1 MEKKFDDSI
10 KQQFMDSAC
19 EAFAKNDFG
28 GDEQKTLGM
37 LAEFLLAA
45 DAEWL
50 QHFNIGFDFDSYEEE
65 GKTVFTD
72 PVVRFV
78 PQKYSSFDS
87 IEIGND
93 YYESGDVFMEIPCFD
108 DLDDETDQMKER
120 QMIALEFVEAVHKE
134 NIRKEILRKA
144 VMPGKGFDPLQ
155 QTFILMWNPAIS
167 STTIHN
173 HIDSIPNIDDW
184 EFNWSV
190 YEWEKAKLGDRFF
203 MVRVGGGNTGIVM
216 SGIFTSEPY
225 SDRDWNRV
233 RKNKEI
239 HYMDMKPNFIVNP
252 ETMPIITTAQ
262 LQEAIPDFDWSKG
275 HSGTLLTDAQ
285 ARKLEEVFAGYLH
298 TVEDKMDGEDL
309 NIKHLIDAHDT
320 DCINAVLQV
329 NADKFFQIIEEK
341 PLASY
346 LMTDTQLVSRVK
358 FPLHYVTICWD
369 AILSRYDEYA
379 EEYKETVYRK
389 KLQNDRIKEYFI
401 MNYAFNMD
409 TLRYGDY
416 RNCFFCADP
425 EDTIEDF
432 MWKSESDLLEKG
444 YLQKDIDLYCSVRKM
459 DFETTKLL
467 LEEGANPN
475 TFFAEEYAEDEDC
488 ENCWDIVCGE
498 RSFLSERLDYKI
510 FDNDAT
516 PFNTDDVENLIGYAA
531 YETMYNMLKPYIKGN
546 RS

>member
-1 MEKKFDDSI
+1 MEKKFVDSI

-19 EAFAKNDFG
+19 EAFAKNDLG

-37 LAEFLLAA
+37 LADFLLAA

-50 QHFNIGFDFDSYEEE
+50 QHFNIGFDSYEEE
-65 GKTVFTD
+65 GKTVFTE

-78 PQKYSSFDS
+78 PQEYSSLDS

-93 YYESGDVFMEIPCFD
+93 YYESGDVFMEIPFFD

-184 EFNWSV
+184 EFNWSI

-203 MVRVGGGNTGIVM
+203 MVCIGGGNTGIVM
-216 SGIFTSEPY
+216 SGIFISEPY

-262 LQEAIPDFDWSKG
+262 LQEAIPDFEWAKG

-320 DCINAVLQV
+320 DCINAVLQL

-346 LMTDTQLVSRVK
+346 LMTDTQLVSRVR

-379 EEYKETVYRK
+379 EEFKETVYRK
-389 KLQNDRIKEYFI
+389 KLQNDRIKEYFEKTFDLQ
-401 MNYAFNMD
+401 MNGLPYA
-409 TLRYGDY
+409 DY
-416 RNCFFCADP
+416 RECFYCFEP
-425 EDTIEDF
+425 EDTIEDIV
-432 MWKSESDLLEKG
+432 WESERVLLKMG
-444 YLQKDIDLYCSVRKM
+444 FLQKDIDLYCSVYKM
-459 DFETTKLL
+459 DFETAKRL
-467 LEEGANPN
+467 LEKGANPQT
-475 TFFAEEYAEDEDC
+475 TFADDSDSCWEHICAESA
-488 ENCWDIVCGE
+488 
-498 RSFLSERLDYKI
+498 FLCKE
-510 FDNDAT
+510 FDNKIIEDDITLFDA
-516 PFNTDDVENLIGYAA
+516 DDVENLIGYAA
-531 YETMYNMLKPYIKGN
+531 YESMYSLLEPYIKKDE
-546 RS
+546 